1 MKGKWFA
8 LALGM
13 CGAYYVYKK
22 RIQQEI
28 QYPLYLKKDA
38 PLYAQPNGEKIRKLR
53 AYKDGERQKVI
64 VKKYID
70 RKWVEVDVQGR
81 YFMKLFHLQV
91 NDTKYE
97 YLVAK
102 ERTPLYTEAT
112 EKSKKIID
120 IPFGIRV
127 KILSHHQGEKWTHI
141 EFIKNKNKI
150 SGFVLAAHFKY

>member
-28 QYPLYLKKDA
+28 QYPLYLKKDT
-38 PLYAQPNGEKIRKLR
+38 PLYAQPNGEKIRKLH

-102 ERTPLYTEAT
+102 ESTVVYAEPNEQ
-112 EKSKKIID
+112 SKQIMTISFGTRVSIITHNRCNKWVQVE
-120 IPFGIRV
+120 ILV
-127 KILSHHQGEKWTHI
+127 KRK
-141 EFIKNKNKI
+141 KV
-150 SGFVLAAHFKY
+150 SGFVQSMFFKY